1 MKKIDKLIINSPYV
15 EPQQYWDYIRDT
27 REFVLQQG
35 RRPAGYVVAS
45 ESSKSFDDPGT
56 FIEIDLVNIIRPRI
70 KKWREDGYPG
80 VTGITKRLLHHWQD
94 PEERK
99 DRRFFFCQ
107 LEAIETL
114 IWLTEAPDADKTG
127 IDIPS
132 DGGEFS
138 RWCNKMATGS
148 GKTIVMAMLI
158 AWNILNKVANGKD
171 ARFSKNVLI
180 VAPGLTVRNRLSVLS
195 PTDTKNYYEEFNIVP
210 SGLMDSLRQGKIKIV
225 NWHALAWQTEE
236 KIAKKK
242 SVDKRG
248 AKSDEAYVKEVLGD
262 MSNASNLIV
271 INDEA
276 HHAWRIPAE
285 SKIKGVKKEDIE
297 ESTVWVGGLD
307 RINNARGIL
316 RCFDLSATPFAPSG
330 KKASEEALFPWIVS
344 DFGLNDAI
352 EGGLVKTPRVVVRDD
367 GNVDKDLRSRLYHI
381 YMDETVK
388 DDINQKVDESVP
400 LPDLIKNAYL
410 LLGKDWKATK
420 DEWEKAGYKVPPVMI
435 TVANTT
441 YTSARIKYSFDKD
454 AFLLS
459 IAGLGELC
467 NPEKTLQ
474 IDSSILQK
482 AEAETEEVEIVEAD
496 EPEEEE
502 GEDAPKE
509 KKLTKKQ
516 QAELLRRTVDT
527 VGKIGEP
534 GEQVQNVI
542 SVGMLSEGWD
552 AKTVTHIMGLRA
564 FSSQLLCEQVV
575 GRGLRRTSYDVGEDG
590 LFEAEYVNI
599 FGVPFTFLPH
609 EGGEDGPPPPPPKP
623 KTEIKPDKEK
633 AEHEISFPNV
643 VRIDHVYKPQLSLN
657 IVKVKALELDP
668 YESITEADLA
678 AIIAGKPNPAAL
690 TEIDLKEIADKL
702 RLQTIVFKIA
712 SSIYNSEQKP
722 DWKGS
727 KETFLIQLI
736 GIIEKFIYS
745 DKIVIKNPL
754 FNQDES
760 RKRILIMLNMNK
772 VVQHIWNE
780 IRAVNT
786 EAVTPVFDKENPIRS
801 SSDIRTSWTSKPC
814 ESFDKTHIN
823 FVVVDSKWEF
833 LEAKTIDNS
842 NVVKSFVKNDHLNF
856 VVFYNFQGV
865 VRRFFPDFI
874 IKLTTGENLIVE
886 TKGQDNEQNKTK
898 RAYLDEWC
906 RAVNQHGG
914 FGLWSWAVSFNPND
928 LDIILENSS
937 LTFDGHIYVD
947 TDNFNLAK
955 KIFEITEN
963 YFYTSGFEIIKD
975 GEIQQGSWLKRKLKF
990 KIRNPFKSKPVK
1002 EIIDKTK
1009 HGVELQYLDKV
1020 QSEVNKNNAEAA
1032 AAMIAAI
1039 KDVPNYV
1046 GQIGSILIIKGTD
1059 GNGIVHL
1066 KTIELTTEQMIF
1078 LKRNATLLNSPL
1090 TLLSSLEMPT
1100 DVTYEV
1106 VDDKK
1111 PKLLASKPAGILVF
1125 CYGSNM
1131 SSKRLKLRCPNAQ
1144 FVCVATLPKYQFKFN
1159 KKSSLGVGSGKG
1171 NIIATNDP
1179 NDEVYGVVFEVPKSE
1194 EKALDDAEGWKEDGS
1209 GGYEK
1214 DTITVKSNEEQMEV
1228 TAYFASRQEFIDDNE
1243 LPFDW
1248 YKNHCVKGAEE
1259 FGLPKQYVAF
1269 LKSFA
1274 TKADKNKNRVSEETS
1289 IYN

>member
-1 MKKIDKLIINSPYV
+1 MKNINKLIINSPYV
-15 EPQQYWDYIRDT
+15 EPQQYWEYIRDT
-27 REFVLQQG
+27 REFVLQAG

-56 FIEIDLVNIIRPRI
+56 FIEIDLVNTIRPRI
-70 KKWREDGYPG
+70 NKWRETGYPG
-80 VTGITKRLLHHWQD
+80 VTGITKRLLQHWQD

-114 IWLTEAPDADKTG
+114 IWLTEAPEADKTG
-127 IDIPS
+127 IEIPS

-148 GKTIVMAMLI
+148 GKTIVMAQLI
-158 AWNILNKVANGKD
+158 AWNVLNKIANGKD
-171 ARFSKNVLI
+171 TRFSKNVLI
-180 VAPGLTVRNRLSVLS
+180 VAPGLTVRNRLSVLN
-195 PTDTKNYYEEFNIVP
+195 PTDPENYYEEFNIVP
-210 SGLMDSLRQGKIKIV
+210 SGLMDSLRQGKIIIK
-225 NWHALAWQTEE
+225 NWHGLAWQTEE

-262 MSNASNLIV
+262 MANATNIIV

-276 HHAWRIPAE
+276 HHAWRVPAE

-307 RINNARGIL
+307 RINRARGIL

-352 EGGLVKTPRVVVRDD
+352 EAGLVKTPRVVVRDD

-388 DDINQKVDESVP
+388 DDINQKVDESTP
-400 LPDLIKNAYL
+400 LPDLIRNAYL
-410 LLGKDWKATK
+410 LLGKDWQATK
-420 DEWEKAGYKVPPVMI
+420 DDWEKAGYKIPPVMI

-441 YTSARIKYSFDKD
+441 FTSGRIKYSFDKD
-454 AFLLS
+454 AFNLS
-459 IAGLGELC
+459 VAGLGDLC

-482 AEAETEEVEIVEAD
+482 AEAESEEVELVEV
-496 EPEEEE
+496 EETEDDS
-502 GEDAPKE
+502 EDAPKE

-534 GEQVQNVI
+534 GEQIQNVI

-575 GRGLRRTSYDVGEDG
+575 GRGLRRTSYDVAEDG

-609 EGGEDGPPPPPPKP
+609 EGGTDGPPPPPPKP
-623 KTEIKPDKEK
+623 KTEIKPVKEK
-633 AEHEISFPNV
+633 AEHEITFPNV
-643 VRIDHVYKPQLSLN
+643 VRIDHVYKPQLALN
-657 IVKVKALELDP
+657 IGKVKTLELDP
-668 YESITEADLA
+668 YESITEAELA

-690 TEIDLKEIADKL
+690 SEIDLKEIGERF
-702 RLQTIVFKIA
+702 RLQSIIFKIA
-712 SSIYNSEQKP
+712 STIYNSEKKP

-736 GIIEKFIYS
+736 SIIEKFIYS
-745 DKIVIKNPL
+745 NKIVIKNPL

-786 EAVTPVFDKENPIRS
+786 EALTPVFDKESPIRS
-801 SSDIRTSWTSKPC
+801 SGDIRTWWTSKPN
-814 ESFDKTHIN
+814 EAFDKSHIN
-823 FVVVDSKWEF
+823 FVVVDSKWEY
-833 LEAKTIDNS
+833 LEAKTINES

-856 VVFYNFQGV
+856 VVYYNYQGV
-865 VRRFFPDFI
+865 VRRFFPDFL

-906 RAVNQHGG
+906 RAINQHGG
-914 FGLWSWAVSFNPND
+914 FGKWSWAVSFDPND
-928 LDIILENSS
+928 LDQILQNSALS
-937 LTFDGHIYVD
+937 FSGHIFAE
-947 TDNFNLAK
+947 TDNYNVAE
-955 KIFEITEN
+955 KIFNATINFFETA
-963 YFYTSGFEIIKD
+963 GFEISEEGKIK
-975 GEIQQGSWLKRKLKF
+975 QGSWFKEKVVY
-990 KIRNPFKSKPVK
+990 KIRNVFRSKEAK
-1002 EIIDKTK
+1002 EIFDKTK
-1009 HGVELQYLDKV
+1009 KAIELQQIEV
-1020 QSEVNKNNAEAA
+1020 HQSQANKNNAEAA
-1032 AAMIAAI
+1032 AALLTAV
-1039 KDVPNYV
+1039 KDVPFFATKM
-1046 GQIGSILIIKGTD
+1046 GSLIIIKTTD
-1059 GNGIVHL
+1059 QNGKEQVITRL
-1066 KTIELTTEQMIF
+1066 LTTEETIF
-1078 LKRNATLLNSPL
+1078 YDQNPALLNNPIELLNSL
-1090 TLLSSLEMPT
+1090 NNG
-1100 DVTYEV
+1100 
-1106 VDDKK
+1106 DDKK
-1111 PKLLASKPAGILVF
+1111 
-1125 CYGSNM
+1125 
-1131 SSKRLKLRCPNAQ
+1131 RLN
-1144 FVCVATLPKYQFKFN
+1144 
-1159 KKSSLGVGSGKG
+1159 
-1171 NIIATNDP
+1171 
-1179 NDEVYGVVFEVPKSE
+1179 
-1194 EKALDDAEGWKEDGS
+1194 
-1209 GGYEK
+1209 
-1214 DTITVKSNEEQMEV
+1214 
-1228 TAYFASRQEFIDDNE
+1228 
-1243 LPFDW
+1243 
-1248 YKNHCVKGAEE
+1248 
-1259 FGLPKQYVAF
+1259 
-1269 LKSFA
+1269 
-1274 TKADKNKNRVSEETS
+1274 
-1289 IYN
+1289 